1 MGRNRLGMPKKVDK
15 NERKELILSTAL
27 KVFARDGYRDAN
39 LSLIAEE
46 SGISRPTVYQYFHDK
61 NDIFYY
67 AVKLVTGKM
76 FQRYSEIAWAEEG
89 GDEIDRIVTIV
100 KDVLDYASSNDSTI
114 ANLMEFMLSERKR
127 GVDFSVVISK
137 RTAKLLILLKRLI
150 RQGVT
155 NGTIRKC
162 NISEVANNVFY
173 LIESCCFQV
182 GFFRTYDKKTA
193 LSLIN
198 SYMDFL
204 RV

>member
-1 MGRNRLGMPKKVDK
+1 MPKKVDK

-27 KVFARDGYRDAN
+27 RIFAREGYREAN

-76 FQRYSEIAWAEEG
+76 FNRYSEIAWAPGED
-89 GDEIDRIVTIV
+89 DEIDRILSIVT
-100 KDVLDYASSNDSTI
+100 DVLEYASSNDSTI
-114 ANLMEFMLSERKR
+114 SNLMEFMLSEKKR
-127 GVDFSVVISK
+127 GVDFSVIIAK

-155 NGTIRKC
+155 NGTIKKC
-162 NISEVANNVFY
+162 NIAEVANNVFN

-182 GFFRTYDKKTA
+182 GFFQTFDQKTA
-193 LSLIN
+193 LVLIK
-198 SYMDFL
+198 SYLNFL
-204 RV
+204 RS

>member
-1 MGRNRLGMPKKVDK
+1 MPKKVDK

-27 KVFARDGYRDAN
+27 NVFARDGYRDAN

-76 FQRYSEIAWAEEG
+76 FDRYSEIAWAEDG
-89 GDEIDRIVTIV
+89 GDEIDRIVAIV
-100 KDVLDYASSNDSTI
+100 TDVLDYASSNDSTI
-114 ANLMEFMLSERKR
+114 ANLMEFMLSEKKR
-127 GVDFSVVISK
+127 GVDFSQIISK

-155 NGTIRKC
+155 NKTIRKC

-198 SYMDFL
+198 SYMNFL
-204 RV
+204 RA